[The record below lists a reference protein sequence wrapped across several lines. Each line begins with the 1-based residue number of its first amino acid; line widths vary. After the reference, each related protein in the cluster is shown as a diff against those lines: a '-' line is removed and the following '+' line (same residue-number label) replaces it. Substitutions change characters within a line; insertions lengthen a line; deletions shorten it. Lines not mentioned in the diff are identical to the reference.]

1 MHILK
6 DTDVIWFV
14 LYTISQFLFATI
26 SFHNLS
32 EINWFAVTYFHNQHV
47 DYPENKVPEII
58 WELVENVCDF

>member
-1 MHILK
+1 MHRVNSTQYARKIQMSF
-6 DTDVIWFV
+6 D
-14 LYTISQFLFATI
+14 LYIYTVSQFLFATI

-58 WELVENVCDF
+58 